1 MTMDRLTMHMQ
12 STEAVDDFFGDAARH
27 QIREEL
33 FVEHLARAAHHAK
46 LTPPALLLE
55 VKRRIASHHYND
67 VMIGSLPGWI
77 RPLFGLKAT
86 PALV

>member
-33 FVEHLARAAHHAK
+33 FVEYLARAAHHAK
-46 LTPPALLLE
+46 LTLRRCYWRSSAAS
-55 VKRRIASHHYND
+55 RRITTT
-67 VMIGSLPGWI
+67 M
-77 RPLFGLKAT
+77 
-86 PALV
+86 